1 MARKFDELNSRQA
14 QRKERQR
21 ARETARRRAR
31 IRGGLIAGAVLGVA
45 LLVAVVLLQRSCQ
58 AEPGVSSQPSFTVP
72 STQEPR
78 PSEPE
83 TQITLSFAGDLNIT
97 QRVVS
102 SGLVGSRYDY
112 TDTFMDVAGVFAGST
127 AAVLNFEG
135 NICGAN
141 ASASAPQ
148 ELANALADMGVDMVQ
163 MANSYTVHNG
173 LSGLTDTLNSLRSAG
188 LEPLGAWASQQEARE
203 SQGFTIR
210 DVGGVRV
217 AFVAFTKGVGSM
229 GLPAGSQSQ
238 VNLLYKDYS
247 STYQQVDTDNIL
259 RVLQA
264 VQTEKPDITI
274 ALLHWGS
281 EFNDEIS
288 DSQAE
293 ITELMYENGVDAIVG
308 SHPHYV
314 QQVSFDEDQGRVLAY
329 SLGEFLGDA
338 EAAGTNYGIILQLQI
353 TRDNAAGTAKI
364 TGCDY
369 VPIFIVNEEG
379 KPLRVVRIREA
390 MEMYE
395 NNHIFRVS
403 AETYEQM
410 KYAML
415 RIEARTEGE

>member
-1 MARKFDELNSRQA
+1 MAHKFDELNSRPARRREQ
-14 QRKERQR
+14 QR
-21 ARETARRRAR
+21 AREAAKRRGRMRRA
-31 IRGGLIAGAVLGVA
+31 LTAAAVLGVA
-45 LLVAVVLLQRSCQ
+45 LLVVLVVLQRGCQ
-58 AEPGVSSQPSFTVP
+58 AEPPAPSQPSFTVP
-72 STQEPR
+72 STQAPR

-83 TQITLSFAGDLNIT
+83 TKITISFAGDLNVT
-97 QRVVS
+97 PSVVA

-112 TDTFMDVAGVFAGST
+112 TDTFMDVAGIFAQST
-127 AAVLNFEG
+127 ASVLNFEG
-135 NICGAN
+135 NLCGVN
-141 ASASAPQ
+141 ASASGPQ

-173 LSGLTDTLNSLRSAG
+173 LSGLTDTLNGLRSAG

-229 GLPAGSQSQ
+229 GLPAGSQNQ

-247 STYQQVDTDNIL
+247 STYQQVDTENIL

-264 VQTEKPDITI
+264 VQAEKPEITV

-281 EFNDEIS
+281 EYNDEIS
-288 DSQAE
+288 RSQKT
-293 ITELMYENGVDAIVG
+293 ITELMYANGVDAIVG

-314 QQVSFDEDQGRVLAY
+314 QQVSFDEAQGRVLAY
-329 SLGEFLGDA
+329 SLGEFIGDA

-353 TRDNAAGTAKI
+353 TRDNTAGTAKI

-369 VPIFIVNEEG
+369 VPIFIVNEAD

-403 AETYEQM
+403 AETYEEM